1 MLLDRYW
8 DTINDL
14 YSRVKTTQRENIIA
28 AGKLIAD
35 AVDQGAC
42 VHICDSGHIIDSEL
56 IYRGGGLILYK
67 KFKYNLVV
75 DNPVRKRDRSDLDT
89 SMEGLAAYALKASG
103 ARPGDVMI
111 LGSVSGRTFSIV
123 DLAYEAR
130 KMGLKI
136 IAVTSMSYAT
146 QVESPHSSGKKLY
159 ELADVVLDN
168 CAPAA
173 EAMMEVEGVEARLCA
188 ASGLSAAFI
197 LWSVTTVVVE
207 ELMKKGKTPGVLKS
221 ANFPGGNDYNKS
233 YIEPRYE
240 KEEIGRAHV

>member
-136 IAVTSMSYAT
+136 IAVTSMIYAT
-146 QVESPHSSGKKLY
+146 QEESPHSSGKKLY
-159 ELADVVLDN
+159 ELADVVLDT

-173 EAMMEVEGVEARLCA
+173 EAMMEVEGIEARLCA

-240 KEEIGRAHV
+240 KEGL

>member
-8 DTINDL
+8 ESINTLVDK
-14 YSRVKTTQRENIIA
+14 VKSTQRENIEK
-28 AGKLIAD
+28 AGKLIAEL
-35 AVDQGAC
+35 VDQGAC

-123 DLAYEAR
+123 DLAYEAK

-136 IAVTSMSYAT
+136 IAITSMTYAT
-146 QVESPHSSGKKLY
+146 SVESPHSSGKKLY
-159 ELADVVLDN
+159 ELADIVLDN

-173 EAMMEVEGVEARLCA
+173 EALMEVEGLEPRLCA

-197 LWSVTTVVVE
+197 MWSVTTVAVE
-207 ELMKKGKTPGVLKS
+207 EMMKLGKIPGVLKS
-221 ANFPGGNDYNKS
+221 ANYPGGNDYNKT
-233 YIEPRYE
+233 YVEPRYE
-240 KEEIGRAHV
+240 KEGL

>member
-8 DTINDL
+8 KEIANL
-14 YSRVKTTQRENIIA
+14 YDKVKSTQRENIIQ
-28 AGKLIAD
+28 AGNLIVE

-42 VHICDSGHIIDSEL
+42 VHIHDSGHIIDSEL

-67 KFKYNLVV
+67 KFKYNLMVE
-75 DNPVRKRDRSDLDT
+75 NPVRKRNRSDIDT

-103 ARPGDVMI
+103 ARPGDVFI
-111 LGSVSGRTFSIV
+111 LGSVSGRTFSVV
-123 DLAYEAR
+123 DLAYEA
-130 KMGLKI
+130 KKFGMKL
-136 IAVTSMSYAT
+136 IAVTSMSYT
-146 QVESPHSSGKKLY
+146 TSVDSPHSSGKKLY
-159 ELADVVLDN
+159 EMADVVIDN

-173 EAMMEVEGVEARLCA
+173 EALIEVEGLEPRLCA

-207 ELMKKGKTPGVLKS
+207 ELMKRGKTPGVLKS
-221 ANFPGGNDYNKS
+221 ANFPGGNDYNKN

-240 KEEIGRAHV
+240 KEGL